1 MRILVIV
8 EQAQGQLKSGGLCA
22 ISAAGG
28 LGFEVDVL
36 LLSGPS
42 TAEAAARQASLTEG
56 VATVL
61 LCQAEQFEN
70 LVAEDL
76 VDVVSALVK
85 ERYTHLVADATAL
98 GRSLLPRIAADLD
111 VGMQSDVVG
120 IESPDVFLR
129 PIYAGNAIAKVQILD
144 PLKLIT
150 TRASAFAPAPERTT
164 PCPTLLIERAPK
176 VAGTRFVA
184 AHITQSD
191 RPDLANARVVVSGG
205 RGLQSKENFRLVER
219 VADKL
224 GGAVGA
230 SRAAVDSGFA
240 ANDLQV
246 GQTGKI
252 VAPDLYIAAGIS
264 GAIQHL
270 AGMSGSRII
279 VAINQDPEAPISQ
292 VADYMLVADLFE
304 ALPAL
309 EEAL

>member
-1 MRILVIV
+1 MKVLVAAKRAIDPNV
-8 EQAQGQLKSGGLCA
+8 KVRVRTDGSDVDLNGVKMALNPFCEIAMEEAVRLKES
-22 ISAAGG
+22 
-28 LGFEVDVL
+28 
-36 LLSGPS
+36 
-42 TAEAAARQASLTEG
+42 G

-61 LCQAEQFEN
+61 L
-70 LVAEDL
+70 
-76 VDVVSALVK
+76 
-85 ERYTHLVADATAL
+85 
-98 GRSLLPRIAADLD
+98 
-111 VGMQSDVVG
+111 
-120 IESPDVFLR
+120 
-129 PIYAGNAIAKVQILD
+129 
-144 PLKLIT
+144 
-150 TRASAFAPAPERTT
+150 
-164 PCPTLLIERAPK
+164 
-176 VAGTRFVA
+176 
-184 AHITQSD
+184 ITQSD

-264 GAIQHL
+264 SAIQHL